1 MTHSTRGFTLSLR
14 PVLLLGS
21 IGLALLAGCAQ
32 NPSGIP
38 AVNTSSVEPVT
49 ASDEPAARRR
59 ARIRLELAASYFG
72 QGQDTVALDEIKQSL
87 LADPTYADAH
97 ALRGLVYSRMNE
109 LGLAEAS
116 FQRALQLNPR
126 DPNVA
131 HNYGV
136 FLCDQRRYPAATEM
150 FTRAM
155 ASPTYGGRAQTL
167 LAQGVCQL
175 RAGQPQDA
183 EVSLARSYELDPGN
197 PIAAYNL
204 ASLLYRRGELQ
215 RSQFI
220 IRRVNNS
227 ELANAETLWLGIK
240 VERKLSNLDAARQ
253 LAQQLSRRYPES
265 TQWAAYQ
272 RGAFDE

>member
-1 MTHSTRGFTLSLR
+1 MTHSTRGFSSSFR

-21 IGLALLAGCAQ
+21 VWLALLAGCAQ
-32 NPSGIP
+32 NPSAIP
-38 AVNTSSVEPVT
+38 PVGASVEPVT
-49 ASDEPAARRR
+49 ASDEPDARRR

-72 QGQDTVALDEIKQSL
+72 QGQDTVALDEIKLSL

-126 DPNVA
+126 DANVA

-136 FLCDQRRYPAATEM
+136 FLCDQRRYPASFEM
-150 FTRAM
+150 FSRAM
-155 ASPTYGGRAQTL
+155 TSPTYGGRARTL

-175 RAGQPQDA
+175 RAGQLQDA
-183 EVSLARSYELDPGN
+183 EASLARSYELDPGN

-204 ASLLYRRGELQ
+204 ASLLYRRGELP

-227 ELANAETLWLGIK
+227 EFGNAETLWLGIK
-240 VERKLSNLDAARQ
+240 VEQRLGNAEAMAQ
-253 LAQQLSRRYPES
+253 LAQQLGRRYPES
-265 TQWAAYQ
+265 REWASYQ
-272 RGAFDE
+272 RRAFDE

>member
-1 MTHSTRGFTLSLR
+1 MTHSARGFFPIVR
-14 PVLLLGS
+14 PVMLLGS
-21 IGLALLAGCAQ
+21 LWLALLAGCAQ
-32 NPSGIP
+32 NPSAIP
-38 AVNTSSVEPVT
+38 PVGASVEPVT

-136 FLCDQRRYPAATEM
+136 FLCDQRRYPASNEM
-150 FTRAM
+150 FARALS
-155 ASPTYGGRAQTL
+155 SPTYGERSRTL

-175 RAGQPQDA
+175 RAGQLQDA
-183 EVSLARSYELDPGN
+183 EASLARSYELDPGN

-204 ASLLYRRGELQ
+204 SSLLYRRGELN